1 MPRPLYEKESDQKA
15 EVRLGQTLGSF
26 LKAEFVRIQG
36 RDGKPHL
43 DGAYIRDGAIM
54 AFSEN
59 KQRTYVYRAY
69 PDYCIGER
77 KVLDART
84 VTENLPRSCVS
95 RGGVQ
100 MRALWPLSTSRDRI
114 RQVVSFGRHDRGDP
128 FDTEP
133 GAGFA
138 SKEFRIVKHP

>member
-84 VTENLPRSCVS
+84 VTEIFRVPVFLVVGFRCGTVASLNFQRPY
-95 RGGVQ
+95 
-100 MRALWPLSTSRDRI
+100 

-138 SKEFRIVKHP
+138 WKEFRIVKHP